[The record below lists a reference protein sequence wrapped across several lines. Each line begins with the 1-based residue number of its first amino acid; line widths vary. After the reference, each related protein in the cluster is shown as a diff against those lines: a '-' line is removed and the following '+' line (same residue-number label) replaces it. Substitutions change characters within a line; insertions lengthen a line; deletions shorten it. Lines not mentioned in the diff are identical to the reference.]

1 MELMET
7 ARVQPAVR
15 RVKCDKWGRACFF
28 EVSTI
33 MLSGLRRPKQSPCA
47 AESQS
52 TAAQRIKFEEKKNKN
67 CGERKGRGWLSCS
80 GMQKR

>member
-7 ARVQPAVR
+7 RAQRAVR
-15 RVKCDKWGRACFF
+15 RVKCDEWGRACCF

-33 MLSGLRRPKQSPCA
+33 MLSGSRRPKQSRCA

-52 TAAQRIKFEEKKNKN
+52 TAAERVKFQLNT
-67 CGERKGRGWLSCS
+67 
-80 GMQKR
+80 